1 MKLFG
6 GNGHNSDRQPSRT
19 QAYGDRRPVQE
30 TRRPAPETRRPA
42 RETVRPASRPQKK
55 KKRGKGWLVALLV
68 ILLLAAVAF
77 AYYKITTKPPET
89 TPPDLGD
96 NSSPEGSS
104 YQEERYYTLMV
115 VGDDQEGGN
124 TDTIMV
130 IRLDTVE
137 MKANVVSI
145 PRDTMVNSTLG
156 NKKINAVYHNLG
168 GVESLLDY
176 VEQVAGF
183 RPNNYVVVDT
193 DVFVKVVDAM
203 GGVDFYV
210 PFDMDY
216 DDWSYPQPDGTFGYE
231 FHIHVKEGQQTLNG
245 YDALGVFR
253 WRQNTDGTGHTY
265 ANPDIDRIST
275 QHDLLMAIVEKA
287 MSTRNIITLMNIAA
301 SVLDNCE
308 TDLALGN
315 IQWYGEKLLKMSMED
330 ISFHTVPVTGVNI
343 VSNYRNSYVTINVDE
358 WIEMVNSTINPYERS
373 ITREDCTILYPSKVE
388 LVGDQYYAETE
399 DIVSTDGTPVDPNF
413 SI

>member
-6 GNGHNSDRQPSRT
+6 GNGHNSDRQPSGSE
-19 QAYGDRRPVQE
+19 AYRDRRPVQE
-30 TRRPAPETRRPA
+30 PRRPGQDAGRPAP
-42 RETVRPASRPQKK
+42 RPQPRKK
-55 KKRGKGWLVALLV
+55 KKGKGWLVALLV

-77 AYYKITTKPPET
+77 AYYKITTKPPKT
-89 TPPDLGD
+89 TPPDVAG
-96 NSSPEGSS
+96 NTGQEGSS
-104 YQEERYYTLMV
+104 YEEVRYYTLMV

-216 DDWSYPQPDGTFGYE
+216 DDWSDHDDDGVYEYE

-253 WRQNTDGTGHTY
+253 WRQNTGGKGHTY
-265 ANPDIDRIST
+265 ANPDIDRISM
-275 QHDLLMAIVEKA
+275 QHNLLMAIVEKA
-287 MSTRNIITLMNIAA
+287 MSTRNIITLMNIAT

-308 TDLALGN
+308 TDLDMGN

-330 ISFHTVPVTGVNI
+330 ISFHTMPVTGTNVM
-343 VSNYRNSYVTINVDE
+343 SNALNSYVTIDPDK
-358 WIEMVNSTINPYERS
+358 WIDMVNSTLNPYERP
-373 ITREDCTILYPSKVE
+373 ITKEQCTILYPSKVE
-388 LVGDQYYAETE
+388 LVNGQYYAEIE
-399 DIVSTDGTPVDPNF
+399 DIVSTDGTPVDQNF
-413 SI
+413 NIY